1 MADRYVNYDKLL
13 EARHR
18 LGLDEMSK
26 IHKVNVFNQIID
38 ILPIADVEEV
48 KHGYW
53 RQNQYCKRVF
63 YCSECNRHIEDAT
76 QIPQEHFP
84 YCHCGAKMDE
94 GNLS

>member
-1 MADRYVNYDKLL
+1 MERYYDMDKLSEMI
-13 EARHR
+13 EAKADTMLTGKEIFHYIAKW
-18 LGLDEMSK
+18 LNL
-26 IHKVNVFNQIID
+26 
-38 ILPIADVEEV
+38 LPAADVEEV

-84 YCHCGAKMDE
+84 YCHCGAKMDGGKE
-94 GNLS
+94 